1 MLRKGYSESGKK
13 LGFLEPRNQKKRK
26 DNVYMKAVTC
36 FVIDK
41 STGEVLIEKRTRK
54 GLNPD
59 EFDLVSGHVDG
70 DEIGFQAM
78 IRELKEEIGISIEES
93 STNLKKVEEFT
104 PMNFG
109 SIGKY
114 FVEFYCLL
122 RKTKEDLKLQEDEVT
137 EIEWK
142 SMEEVFEMLQ
152 QGKTRFP
159 KDFDYEKIFTK
170 VRDICQEKSDQQQN
184 QNR

>member
-1 MLRKGYSESGKK
+1 MLRKGYSESGKG
-13 LGFLEPRNQKKRK
+13 LGFLEPRNQKKRR

-41 STGEVLIEKRTRK
+41 TTGEVLIEKRTGN

-70 DEIGFQAM
+70 DEIGFQSM
-78 IRELKEEIGISIEES
+78 IRELKEEIGIQVEES
-93 STNLKKVEEFT
+93 SSNLKKVEEFT
-104 PMNFG
+104 PMNFE

-114 FVEFYCLL
+114 LVEFYCLL
-122 RKTKEDLKLQEDEVT
+122 RSTKEGLELQEDEVT
-137 EIEWK
+137 QIEWK

-159 KDFDYEKIFTK
+159 KDFDYEKIFKK
-170 VRDICQEKSDQQQN
+170 VRDICQGKSNQQQN